1 MTAEHQPPGNG
12 GAVQL
17 REVYT
22 LVQATKAEIMAELRA
37 IDARWEQ
44 RLTMHE
50 NDHEREGSRRSQ
62 LTRWAVTSIL
72 AGAGVLVA
80 ITLGVINLV
89 VRG

>member
-37 IDARWEQ
+37 IDSRWDQ
-44 RLTMHE
+44 RLTAHE
-50 NDHEREGSRRSQ
+50 VEHEREETRRSQ
-62 LTRWAVTSIL
+62 LVRWAVTSIL
-72 AGAGVLVA
+72 SGGVGLA
-80 ITLGVINLV
+80 ATALGVINLIQ
-89 VRG
+89 R